1 MTVAREMLDATP
13 ASIDLDAGA
22 MAAAID
28 ACMVCAQ
35 ARTSCANSA

>member
-22 MAAAID
+22 VAAAID